1 MASQV
6 SQIPSSSPLSSNK
19 DEMRPKAD
27 FPPSI
32 WGDFFHNCPDK
43 NIDAETEKRHQK
55 LKEEVRKMI
64 VAPMANSTQKL
75 AFIDS
80 VQRLGVSYHF
90 TKEIED
96 ELENIY
102 HNDNDAENDLY
113 TTSLRFR
120 LLREHGFNVSCEVFN
135 RFKDEQGNF
144 KSSVT
149 SDVRGLLELYEASY
163 LRVHGEDILDETIS
177 FTANHLSLA
186 VASLDYPLS
195 EQVSHALKQSIRR
208 GLPRVEARHY
218 LTVYQDIESHN
229 KALLEFAKIDF
240 NMLQLL
246 HRKELSEICR
256 WWKDLDFQRKL
267 SYARDRVVECYF
279 WALGA
284 YFEPQYSLGRKML
297 TKVMAMSSIIDDTYD
312 SYATYDELIP
322 YTSAIERWEIK
333 FIDQLPEYMKL
344 SYKALL
350 DVYEEMEQLVAKHKR
365 QYRVEYAKNAMIQL
379 AQSYLVEAKW
389 TLQNYKASF
398 EKFKTNALSSCGYA
412 MVTITSFVG
421 MGDIVTPETFKWA
434 ASDPKIIQASTIICR
449 FMDDV
454 AEHKFKHRKEDD
466 WSVIDY
472 YMEEYGVTA
481 QEAYDVFNKHVENAW
496 KDINQELLKPTE
508 MPTEVLNRSLN
519 LAKVMDVVY
528 KEGDAYTYTGRAIKD
543 AITAVLIEPVT
554 L

>member
-6 SQIPSSSPLSSNK
+6 SQKLSSSPFSSNK
-19 DEMRPKAD
+19 DEMRPKSNIP
-27 FPPSI
+27 PPSI
-32 WGDFFHNCPDK
+32 WGDVFLNCPDK
-43 NIDAETEKRHQK
+43 NIDAETEKHHQQ

-75 AFIDS
+75 PFIDS

-135 RFKDEQGNF
+135 KFKDEQGNF

-163 LRVHGEDILDETIS
+163 MRVHGEDILDEAIS
-177 FTANHLSLA
+177 FTTNHLSLV

-218 LTVYQDIESHN
+218 LSVYQDIESHN
-229 KALLEFAKIDF
+229 KSLLEFAKIDF

-246 HRKELSEICR
+246 HRKEISEICR
-256 WWKDLDFQRKL
+256 WWKDLDFKRKL
-267 SYARDRVVECYF
+267 PYARDRVVECYF
-279 WALGA
+279 WILGV
-284 YFEPQYSLGRKML
+284 YFEPQYSLGRKMT
-297 TKVMAMSSIIDDTYD
+297 TKVLAMTSHLDDTYD
-312 SYATYDELIP
+312 SYATYDELII
-322 YTSAIERWEIK
+322 YRSAIERWEIK
-333 FIDQLPEYMKL
+333 CIDQLPEYMKL
-344 SYKALL
+344 NYKALL
-350 DVYEEMEQLVAKHKR
+350 DVYEEMEQLVAEHGR
-365 QYRVEYAKNAMIQL
+365 QYCVEYAKNA
-379 AQSYLVEAKW
+379 
-389 TLQNYKASF
+389 
-398 EKFKTNALSSCGYA
+398 
-412 MVTITSFVG
+412 
-421 MGDIVTPETFKWA
+421 
-434 ASDPKIIQASTIICR
+434 
-449 FMDDV
+449 
-454 AEHKFKHRKEDD
+454 FKHRREDE
-466 WSVIDY
+466 WSTIDY
-472 YMEEYGVTA
+472 YMKEYGATA
-481 QEAYDVFNKHVENAW
+481 QEAYDVFNKHIESAW
-496 KDINQELLKPTE
+496 KDTNQEFLKPRE

-519 LAKVMDVVY
+519 LSRVMDVLD
-528 KEGDAYTYTGRAIKD
+528 KDGDGYTHVTKPIKD
-543 AITAVLIEPVT
+543 AITSLLIEPIT

>member
-6 SQIPSSSPLSSNK
+6 SQMPSSSPLSSNK
-19 DEMRPKAD
+19 DEMRPKSD
-27 FPPSI
+27 FQPSI
-32 WGDFFHNCPDK
+32 WGDLFLSCPDK
-43 NIDAETEKRHQK
+43 NIDDETEKHHQQ

-75 AFIDS
+75 TFIDS

-90 TKEIED
+90 MKEIED

-102 HNDNDAENDLY
+102 HNDNDAEKDLY

-135 RFKDEQGNF
+135 KFKGEQGNVNSF
-144 KSSVT
+144 VT
-149 SDVRGLLELYEASY
+149 IDVRGLLELYEASY
-163 LRVHGEDILDETIS
+163 LRVHGEDILDEAIS
-177 FTANHLSLA
+177 FTTNHLSLV

-218 LTVYQDIESHN
+218 LSVYQDIESHN

-256 WWKDLDFQRKL
+256 GLNLYEASSSIYEKNK
-267 SYARDRVVECYF
+267 VVEGYF
-279 WALGA
+279 WTLGVH
-284 YFEPQYSLGRKML
+284 FEPQYSLGRKIL
-297 TKVMAMSSIIDDTYD
+297 TKVIAMSSIIDDTYD

-322 YTSAIERWEIK
+322 YTAAIERCDIK
-333 FIDQLPEYMKL
+333 CIDQLPEYMKL

-350 DVYEEMEQLVAKHKR
+350 DIFEEMEQLIIR
-365 QYRVEYAKNAMIQL
+365 L

-389 TLQNYKASF
+389 AIQKYKPSF
-398 EKFKTNALSSCGYA
+398 DKFKANALLTCGYA
-412 MVTITSFVG
+412 MLAITSYVG
-421 MGDIVTPETFKWA
+421 MGDIITPETFKWA
-434 ASDPKIIQASTIICR
+434 ANDPKIIQASAIICR
-449 FMDDV
+449 FIDDV
-454 AEHKFKHRKEDD
+454 VEHKFKHRKEDD
-466 WSVIDY
+466 WSTVDY

-481 QEAYDVFNKHVENAW
+481 EETYDVFNNYIESAW
-496 KDINQELLKPTE
+496 KDINQEFLKPTE
-508 MPTEVLNRSLN
+508 MPTEVFDRSLN
-519 LAKVMDVVY
+519 LTRVMDVLY
-528 KEGDAYTYTGRAIKD
+528 REGDGYTYVGKVTKGG
-543 AITAVLIEPVT
+543 ITSLLIEQVP

>member
-1 MASQV
+1 
-6 SQIPSSSPLSSNK
+6 
-19 DEMRPKAD
+19 MRPKAD

-43 NIDAETEKRHQK
+43 NIDAETEKRHQQ

-80 VQRLGVSYHF
+80 VQRLGVSCHF

-102 HNDNDAENDLY
+102 HSDNDAENDLY

-135 RFKDEQGNF
+135 KFKDEQGNF

-177 FTANHLSLA
+177 FTTNHLSLA

-218 LTVYQDIESHN
+218 LSVYQDIESHH
-229 KALLEFAKIDF
+229 KALLEFAKIGF

-256 WWKDLDFQRKL
+256 
-267 SYARDRVVECYF
+267 Y
-279 WALGA
+279 
-284 YFEPQYSLGRKML
+284 PL
-297 TKVMAMSSIIDDTYD
+297 TKIC
-312 SYATYDELIP
+312 L
-322 YTSAIERWEIK
+322 W
-333 FIDQLPEYMKL
+333 L
-344 SYKALL
+344 
-350 DVYEEMEQLVAKHKR
+350 
-365 QYRVEYAKNAMIQL
+365 
-379 AQSYLVEAKW
+379 
-389 TLQNYKASF
+389 
-398 EKFKTNALSSCGYA
+398 
-412 MVTITSFVG
+412 
-421 MGDIVTPETFKWA
+421 MGV
-434 ASDPKIIQASTIICR
+434 Q
-449 FMDDV
+449 
-454 AEHKFKHRKEDD
+454 
-466 WSVIDY
+466 
-472 YMEEYGVTA
+472 
-481 QEAYDVFNKHVENAW
+481 
-496 KDINQELLKPTE
+496 
-508 MPTEVLNRSLN
+508 
-519 LAKVMDVVY
+519 
-528 KEGDAYTYTGRAIKD
+528 
-543 AITAVLIEPVT
+543 
-554 L
+554 

>member
-6 SQIPSSSPLSSNK
+6 SEIPSSSPLSSNK

-43 NIDAETEKRHQK
+43 NIDAETEKCHQQ

-80 VQRLGVSYHF
+80 VQRLGVSCHF

-135 RFKDEQGNF
+135 KFKDEQGNF

-177 FTANHLSLA
+177 FTTNHLSLV

-218 LTVYQDIESHN
+218 LSVYQDIESHN
-229 KALLEFAKIDF
+229 KALLEFAKIGF

-256 WWKDLDFQRKL
+256 WWNDLDFQRKL

-297 TKVMAMSSIIDDTYD
+297 TKVIAMSSIIDDTYD

-333 FIDQLPEYMKL
+333 CIDQLPEYMKL

-350 DVYEEMEQLVAKHKR
+350 DVYEEMEQLVAEHKR
-365 QYRVEYAKNAMIQL
+365 QYRVEYAKNAMIRL

-398 EKFKTNALSSCGYA
+398 EEFKTNALSSCGYA
-412 MVTITSFVG
+412 MVTITSFIG

-434 ASDPKIIQASTIICR
+434 ASDPKIIRASTIICR

-528 KEGDAYTYTGRAIKD
+528 KEGDAYTYTGKAIKD

>member
-6 SQIPSSSPLSSNK
+6 SEIPSSSPLSSNK

-43 NIDAETEKRHQK
+43 NIDAETEKRHQQ

-80 VQRLGVSYHF
+80 VQRL
-90 TKEIED
+90 
-96 ELENIY
+96 
-102 HNDNDAENDLY
+102 
-113 TTSLRFR
+113 
-120 LLREHGFNVSCEVFN
+120 EVFN
-135 RFKDEQGNF
+135 KFKDEQGNF

-177 FTANHLSLA
+177 FTTNHLSLA

-218 LTVYQDIESHN
+218 LSVYQDIESHN
-229 KALLEFAKIDF
+229 KPLLEFAKIGF

-256 WWKDLDFQRKL
+256 WWNDLDFQRKL

-297 TKVMAMSSIIDDTYD
+297 TKVIAMSSIIDDTYD

-333 FIDQLPEYMKL
+333 CIDQLPEYMKL

-350 DVYEEMEQLVAKHKR
+350 DVYEEMEQLVAEHKR
-365 QYRVEYAKNAMIQL
+365 QYRVEYAKNA
-379 AQSYLVEAKW
+379 AKW

-398 EKFKTNALSSCGYA
+398 EEFKTNALSSCGYA
-412 MVTITSFVG
+412 MVTITSFIG

-434 ASDPKIIQASTIICR
+434 ASDPKIIRASTIICR

-528 KEGDAYTYTGRAIKD
+528 KEGDAYTYTGKAIKD

>member
-6 SQIPSSSPLSSNK
+6 SQMPSSSTLSSNK
-19 DEMRPKAD
+19 DEMRPKSD
-27 FPPSI
+27 FQPSI
-32 WGDFFHNCPDK
+32 WGDLFLSFPDK
-43 NIDAETEKRHQK
+43 NIDDETEKHHQQ

-75 AFIDS
+75 TFIDS

-90 TKEIED
+90 MKEIED

-102 HNDNDAENDLY
+102 HNDNDAEKDLY

-135 RFKDEQGNF
+135 KFKGEQGNVNSF
-144 KSSVT
+144 VT
-149 SDVRGLLELYEASY
+149 IDVRGLLELYEASY
-163 LRVHGEDILDETIS
+163 LRVHGEDILDEAIS
-177 FTANHLSLA
+177 FTTNHLSLV

-218 LTVYQDIESHN
+218 LSVYQDIESHN

-256 WWKDLDFQRKL
+256 WWKDLDVRRKFP
-267 SYARDRVVECYF
+267 YARDRVVEGYF
-279 WALGA
+279 WTLGV
-284 YFEPQYSLGRKML
+284 YFEPQYSLGRKIL
-297 TKVMAMSSIIDDTYD
+297 TKVIAMSSIIDDTYD

-322 YTSAIERWEIK
+322 YTAAIERCDIK
-333 FIDQLPEYMKL
+333 CIDQLPEYMKL

-350 DVYEEMEQLVAKHKR
+350 DIFEEMEQLIIR
-365 QYRVEYAKNAMIQL
+365 L

-389 TLQNYKASF
+389 AIQKYKPF
-398 EKFKTNALSSCGYA
+398 FDKFKANALLTCGYA
-412 MVTITSFVG
+412 MLAITSYVG
-421 MGDIVTPETFKWA
+421 MGDIITPETFKWA
-434 ASDPKIIQASTIICR
+434 ANDPKIIQASAIICR

-454 AEHKFKHRKEDD
+454 VEHKFKHRKEDD
-466 WSVIDY
+466 WSTVDY

-481 QEAYDVFNKHVENAW
+481 EETYDVFNNYIESAW
-496 KDINQELLKPTE
+496 KDMNQEFLKPTE
-508 MPTEVLNRSLN
+508 MPTEVFDRSLN
-519 LAKVMDVVY
+519 LTRVMDVLY
-528 KEGDAYTYTGRAIKD
+528 REGDGYTYVGKVTKGG
-543 AITAVLIEPVT
+543 ITSLLIEQVP